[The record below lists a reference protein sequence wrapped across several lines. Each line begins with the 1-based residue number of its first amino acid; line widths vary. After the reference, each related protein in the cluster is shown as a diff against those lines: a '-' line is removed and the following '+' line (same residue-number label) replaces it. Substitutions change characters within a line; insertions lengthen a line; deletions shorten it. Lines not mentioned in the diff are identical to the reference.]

1 MSLPKPYFVSED
13 QRITIYHGDSLTV
26 ASLLDGG
33 SIDLVLT
40 DPPYN
45 VRSADIV
52 LAGRSAMARD
62 FGEWDEDWSPVPH
75 LIEWERLLRA
85 GGSVLAF
92 TSDRLLS
99 AYREGPLKPRGTVV
113 WHKDNPPPH
122 PRPAYVQA
130 TEWIVWLQKEG
141 AAATWNGNGYTIN
154 VEHDS
159 APSGSERTP
168 HPTQK
173 PIDLMRR
180 LIQRHSNPGDMIL
193 DPFMGSGTTLRA
205 AADLGRRAIGIELH
219 NEIGHGEKGRPV
231 DRRYCDMAV
240 ERLRQGVLL

>member
-1 MSLPKPYFVSED
+1 MSLPTPYWTSED
-13 QRITIYHGDSLTV
+13 GRLVIYHGDC
-26 ASLLDGG
+26 LDVLPELVGG
-33 SIDLVLT
+33 GVDLILT

-45 VRSADIV
+45 VRSVDIA
-52 LAGRSAMARD
+52 LAGRSAMVRD

-75 LIEWERLLRA
+75 LIEWERVLRD
-85 GGSVLAF
+85 GGSALAF

-113 WHKDNPPPH
+113 WQKDNPPPH

-141 AAATWNGNGYTIN
+141 AAATWNGTGYTIN
-154 VEHDS
+154 VERDA
-159 APSGSERTP
+159 APSGSERTA

-173 PIDLMRR
+173 PIDLSRR
-180 LIQRHSNPGDMIL
+180 LIQRHSNPGDLIL
-193 DPFMGSGTTLRA
+193 DPFMGSGTSLRA
-205 AADLGRRAIGIELH
+205 AADLGRRAIGIEI
-219 NEIGHGEKGRPV
+219 NE
-231 DRRYCDMAV
+231 DYCRIAI

>member
-1 MSLPKPYFVSED
+1 MIEPYYD
-13 QRITIYHGDSLTV
+13 QDGITIYNADCLDVLPQLEAGSV
-26 ASLLDGG
+26 A
-33 SIDLVLT
+33 LVLT

-45 VRSADIV
+45 VRAADIA
-52 LAGRSAMARD
+52 LAGRAPMARD
-62 FGEWDEDWSPVPH
+62 FGDWDEGWHPGPSMAA
-75 LIEWERLLRA
+75 WERALRP

-99 AYREGPLKPRGTVV
+99 AYREGPFKPRGTVV
-113 WHKDNPPPH
+113 WQKDNPAPH

-130 TEWIVWLQKEG
+130 TEWIAWLQKEG
-141 AAATWNGNGYTIN
+141 AAAVWNAGGYTLN

-159 APSGSERTP
+159 APSGGERTA

-173 PIDLMRR
+173 PIDLTKR
-180 LIQRHSNPGDMIL
+180 LIRRHSNEGDLIL

-205 AADLGRRAIGIELH
+205 AKDLGRRAIGIEI
-219 NEIGHGEKGRPV
+219 NK
-231 DRRYCDMAV
+231 DYCDIAI